1 MAKSNF
7 IPQWRDTAPDEKSYR
22 SVFKWGDPLGFKHP
36 NDRLYES
43 MKETFHMTD
52 DDFKT
57 KKTEG
62 NEEVICK
69 AKIKLDPKHI
79 KAFTKIVGEDNIS
92 TIGYDRVKY
101 SSGKTAEES
110 LLMRKGKAPKVSDAV
125 LHPKDKDDVRKI
137 VAYCN
142 KNKIPIYVYGGG
154 SSVNFGLMPSKGG
167 VTLVMMTHMNKIVKL
182 NETNQTVTVEA
193 GMMGPAFEEM
203 LNNAPKEFNAK
214 RSYTCGHFP
223 QSFEYSSV
231 GGWVVTLGS
240 GQASSYYGDAGDL
253 VISQEY
259 ITPAGEFKTL
269 EFPATATGPKVN
281 DIMKGSEGTFGVL
294 VECTMK
300 IFRHMPENR
309 QNFAFIFP
317 SWEAAVEAAKEVT
330 QAEFGMPA
338 VFRISDPEETE
349 IGLKIYDVEGT
360 ILDTA
365 IKLFGYKPMERCLCL
380 GFAEG
385 EKKFAKNV
393 KKQVRKICKKHGAMY
408 ITGYPL
414 KNWEHGRYADPYMR
428 EDVNDYGIVIDTLE
442 TGVSWDQLHDVH
454 QKVRAFVKSRPDT
467 ICMTHASH
475 FYPQG
480 TNLYFIF
487 IGKMDDVAEYKK
499 FQDGIIDHIN
509 ESGGSLSHHHGVGK
523 MIGPWMEKH
532 LGKEQMNVLRALKK
546 HFDPNNIMN
555 PGGQMGID

>member
-1 MAKSNF
+1 MTKSSF
-7 IPQWRDTAPDEKSYR
+7 IPQWRETAPEEMTYR

-36 NDRLYES
+36 NDRLFEA

-52 DDFKT
+52 DEFKS
-57 KKTEG
+57 KNTEG
-62 NEEVICK
+62 NEKIECK
-69 AKIKLDPKHI
+69 QDIVLDEKHI
-79 KAFTKIVGEDNIS
+79 KAFTDIVGEENIS
-92 TIGYDRVKY
+92 TVGYDRVKY
-101 SSGKTAEES
+101 SAGKTAEES
-110 LLMRKGKAPKVSDAV
+110 LRMRKGEMLKVSDAV
-125 LHPKDKDDVRKI
+125 LHPKDKGDVRKI

-142 KNKIPIYVYGGG
+142 ENKIPIYVFGGG

-167 VTLVMMTHMNKIVKL
+167 VTLVMMTHMNKIVKF

-203 LNNAPKEFNAK
+203 LNKAPEKFNAK
-214 RSYTCGHFP
+214 RKYTCGHFP

-259 ITPAGEFKTL
+259 ITPAGEFKTR

-317 SWEAAVEAAKEVT
+317 SRDAAVEAAKEVT

-338 VFRISDPEETE
+338 VFRISDPEETD
-349 IGLKIYDVEGT
+349 IGLKLYGVEGT

-380 GFAEG
+380 GFSEG

-428 EDVNDYGIVIDTLE
+428 EDLNDYGIVIDTLE
-442 TGVSWDQLHDVH
+442 SGVSWDQLHDVH
-454 QKVRAFVKSRPDT
+454 QKVRAFVKSRPGT

-532 LGKEQMNVLRALKK
+532 LGKEQMVVLRA
-546 HFDPNNIMN
+546 I
-555 PGGQMGID
+555 